1 MGSIDTEVSADLKV
15 ADPATTN
22 LPYHRIAVAVG
33 GRKNEAA
40 LNYAAAL
47 AKESGAVVR
56 VVHLREREIYRGQ
69 RFVIESADDAD
80 KVVDNA
86 VAQLQD
92 AGVTTSSS
100 VRVASVGREG
110 VNIVD
115 EALGWGADAIVLG
128 PGPRRSWRRLFGR
141 GVCEQVLRVSTI
153 PVFVASTAY
162 EPHKVSGTATETK
175 VARERHAA

>member
-1 MGSIDTEVSADLKV
+1 MGSMDSQVSADYV
-15 ADPATTN
+15 ASDATMTA
-22 LPYHRIAVAVG
+22 PYHRIAVAVG

-40 LNYAAAL
+40 VKYAAAL

-69 RFVIESADDAD
+69 SFVIESADDAEQ
-80 KVVDNA
+80 VVDTA
-86 VAQLQD
+86 LAELRE
-92 AGVTTSSS
+92 AGVAASSS
-100 VRVASVGREG
+100 VRIASVGREG

-141 GVCEQVLRVSTI
+141 GVCEQVLRTSTI
-153 PVFVASTAY
+153 PVIVASTSY
-162 EPHKVSGTATETK
+162 EPYKLSETATDTRT
-175 VARERHAA
+175 ARERHAA